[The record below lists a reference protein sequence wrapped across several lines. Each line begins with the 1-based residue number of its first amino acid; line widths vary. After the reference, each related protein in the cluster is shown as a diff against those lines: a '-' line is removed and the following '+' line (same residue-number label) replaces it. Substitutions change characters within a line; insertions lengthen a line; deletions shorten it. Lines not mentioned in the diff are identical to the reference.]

1 MGVDA
6 IETVGAEAVTSAL
19 AVGGASL
26 GVGTPEKTAV
36 PEGSLLPAAD
46 AVVSLLTA
54 AEGEVSAL
62 LVGRGGAVGGTLIVG
77 AADAV
82 APPLLGEA
90 AAEEDAAGD
99 ADRLCVAEAGA
110 DCAAEGV
117 PPAEEVGATVR
128 VGCGVAVAGALP
140 VAAPALGVGA
150 LEADAPS
157 PPLRVG
163 APEGEAA
170 VAEAEALVRPE
181 WEVFK
186 EAVGGA
192 AVPVATRTVDEPL
205 LLALAQPLGLRV
217 TAGDALWL
225 RERTGDTDCT
235 AEPGEE
241 GERGGDE
248 DFRGEPLED
257 GEGAVERLVEGDAR
271 PERDPRG
278 ESLADAVPFDEREAA
293 GERLTEGV
301 GAEEPEAR
309 AEAVPSATVPVPTGV
324 VESERGV
331 EALPLALALWEGLPL
346 SEDLNLDP
354 TPVAVM

>member
-6 IETVGAEAVTSAL
+6 METVGAEAVAGAL

-26 GVGTPEKTAV
+26 GVGIPEGTAV
-36 PEGSLLPAAD
+36 PEGGLLPAAD
-46 AVVSLLTA
+46 AVVSLLNA

-62 LVGRGGAVGGTLIVG
+62 PVGEGRAVGGTLIVN

-82 APPLLGEA
+82 APPLLEEA
-90 AAEEDAAGD
+90 AAEGDAAGD

-128 VGCGVAVAGALP
+128 VGGGVAVAGALP

-181 WEVFK
+181 WEGCK

-192 AVPVATRTVDEPL
+192 AVPVASRTVDEPL
-205 LLALAQPLGLRV
+205 PLALAQPLGLCV
-217 TAGDALWL
+217 TAGDAL
-225 RERTGDTDCT
+225 
-235 AEPGEE
+235 
-241 GERGGDE
+241 
-248 DFRGEPLED
+248 
-257 GEGAVERLVEGDAR
+257 
-271 PERDPRG
+271 
-278 ESLADAVPFDEREAA
+278 
-293 GERLTEGV
+293 
-301 GAEEPEAR
+301 
-309 AEAVPSATVPVPTGV
+309 
-324 VESERGV
+324 
-331 EALPLALALWEGLPL
+331 
-346 SEDLNLDP
+346 
-354 TPVAVM
+354 